1 MAIKQ
6 CSDGNPD
13 GTLLGQ
19 GPTDKIGFYAA
30 TPVVQPVV
38 ATGAT
43 VAQLITALTTLGL
56 IRNT

>member
-13 GTLLGQ
+13 GSQLGQ
-19 GPTDKIGFYAA
+19 DPSDKIGFYGAA
-30 TPVVQPVV
+30 PAVQQVL

-43 VAQLITALTTLGL
+43 TAQIAAALAALGL
-56 IRNT
+56 TRLV